1 MALTLEQYVKYLETR
16 DDLTWPA
23 PPTVQPVKAR
33 PHLVRLPQVRA
44 VCWNLYG
51 TLLNVFSGSLFF
63 EHPQKFVMDIAL
75 DKTVQEFKM
84 WGSMYRKPGAP
95 ADYLREMYDRLLTDQ
110 RMAPSPGEKFP
121 ELHADKV
128 WEGLV
133 KKLLQK
139 DYKWDTGFFGA
150 LNEYSRKIAYFF
162 HASIQGA
169 GCYAGAS
176 AALEHVRAVGLRQ
189 GLVADAQCFSLAQLR
204 RGLEQQQCATLFDDL
219 IERPLRSLSHE
230 VGGRKPS
237 ERLFKHFLAALTTV
251 GITPEQVLHV
261 GSRLSQDIAPAKK
274 LGMRTA
280 LFAGDKESLQATQE
294 QLRDPTHKP
303 DVLLTDL
310 RQITEV
316 VGA

>member
-1 MALTLEQYVKYLETR
+1 MALTLEQYAKYLDTR
-16 DDLTWPA
+16 TDLTWPA
-23 PPTVQPVKAR
+23 PPPVQPVKAR

-44 VCWNLYG
+44 VCWNVYG
-51 TLLNVFSGSLFF
+51 TLLNVFGGSLLF
-63 EHPQKFVMDIAL
+63 EHPQKFVMDVAL

-84 WGSMYRKPGAP
+84 WASMYRKPGAP
-95 ADYLREMYDRLLTDQ
+95 ADYLREMYERLLTEQ
-110 RMAPSPGEKFP
+110 RMAPSPGEKNP

-162 HASIQGA
+162 HASIQGS
-169 GCYAGAS
+169 GCYVGAS
-176 AALEHVRAVGLRQ
+176 EALEHVRAAALRQ
-189 GLVADAQCFSLAQLR
+189 GLVADAQCFSLVQLQ
-204 RGLEQQQCATLFDDL
+204 RGLAQQHCVTPLDEL
-219 IERPLRSLSHE
+219 LERPLRSLSHE

-237 ERLFKHFLAALTTV
+237 ERLFKHFLTALAPLGV
-251 GITPEQVLHV
+251 APEQVLHV
-261 GSRLSQDIAPAKK
+261 GSRLTQDVAPAKK

-294 QLRDPTHKP
+294 QLRDPSHKP

-310 RQITEV
+310 RQIADV
-316 VGA
+316 VGV